1 MCRLFHCLPIF
12 RGGIIKKC
20 KKMCMYGGFKNC
32 NVTCENFVYQ
42 CVGGYK
48 QIIALGIPKT
58 HYSGGVFPSTGEYVK
73 AYRK

>member
-1 MCRLFHCLPIF
+1 
-12 RGGIIKKC
+12 
-20 KKMCMYGGFKNC
+20 MCMYGGFKNC